1 MDVTPLVR
9 EGLQLI
15 QAYTPEGFKVSSQS
29 YNDAVIVTPEATL
42 LWDGVST
49 FSDLTIKDFQS
60 VIASKDEI
68 DVVLLGTGSKMAFLP
83 AELQHAL
90 QAQGINVDCMN
101 TGAAC
106 RTFNV
111 LVAEGRRVV
120 AMMLTHVP
128 HA

>member
-15 QAYTPEGFKVSSQS
+15 QTYSAEGFKVSAQS
-29 YNDAVIVTPEATL
+29 YNGAVIVTPEATL
-42 LWDGVST
+42 LWESVST
-49 FSDLTIKDFQS
+49 FSDLTLDAFER
-60 VIASKDEI
+60 VLLSKDEI
-68 DVVLLGTGSKMAFLP
+68 DVVLLGTGAKMAFLP
-83 AELQHAL
+83 KDLQQAL
-90 QAQGINVDCMN
+90 QAQGLIVDCMD

-120 AMMLTHVP
+120 AMMLAPVTHS
-128 HA
+128 

>member
-15 QAYTPEGFKVSSQS
+15 QAYTPEGFKVSSQN
-29 YNDAVIVTPEATL
+29 YNGAVIITPEATL
-42 LWDGVST
+42 SWEGVST
-49 FSDLTIKDFQS
+49 FSDLTIDAFQS
-60 VIASKDEI
+60 VLLSKDDI
-68 DVVLLGTGSKMAFLP
+68 DVVLLGTGAKMAFLP
-83 AELQHAL
+83 KDLQQAL
-90 QAQGINVDCMN
+90 QTQGVTVDCMD

-120 AMMLTHVP
+120 AMMLALTTHT
-128 HA
+128 